1 MDTKKKQEVPQISQN
16 DENGVDETVS
26 VDGVDQTTTQAAINT
41 VEDAVAPVETTK
53 QVITPAPTVMNFAPT
68 VEVEMLRGDFYLEH
82 ATDGSAGFDVRAAID
97 EPIKLIRGGRSQL
110 IPTGFKMH
118 ISDPNYMA
126 IIVPRSGNGHKRGL
140 VLGNSVA
147 IIDSDYQGEWFVS
160 AWARP
165 NRTQWTSTEKND
177 FIDND
182 TPEYVLVN
190 PGDRIAQIIF
200 VPIAHPNFV
209 QVEKL
214 SASTARGTGGFSST
228 GTN

>member
-1 MDTKKKQEVPQISQN
+1 MATKKKQEVEVQS
-16 DENGVDETVS
+16 VTTV
-26 VDGVDQTTTQAAINT
+26 
-41 VEDAVAPVETTK
+41 VEDGDSSVATSNPVDVNVPVDLNPLSKTSTL
-53 QVITPAPTVMNFAPT
+53 FSPT

-177 FIDND
+177 FIDGD

-200 VPIAHPNFV
+200 VPIAHPTFV
-209 QVEKL
+209 QVDKL
-214 SASTARGTGGFSST
+214 TSSTERGEGGFSST
-228 GTN
+228 GTK

>member
-1 MDTKKKQEVPQISQN
+1 MATKKKQDVEVQSVTVGSEIVTGP
-16 DENGVDETVS
+16 GVVVTAE
-26 VDGVDQTTTQAAINT
+26 VDGGVSGVIN
-41 VEDAVAPVETTK
+41 VPLNS
-53 QVITPAPTVMNFAPT
+53 PR

-118 ISDPNYMA
+118 ISDPNFMA

-177 FIDND
+177 FIDGD

-200 VPIAHPNFV
+200 VPIAHPTFV
-209 QVEKL
+209 QVDKL
-214 SASTARGTGGFSST
+214 TASTERGEGGFSST
-228 GTN
+228 GTK

>member
-1 MDTKKKQEVPQISQN
+1 MATKKKQDVSQN
-16 DENGVDETVS
+16 SENGANEPTN
-26 VDGVDQTTTQAAINT
+26 VDGVEQATTQVEANT
-41 VEDAVAPVETTK
+41 VEAIAPVETAN
-53 QVITPAPTVMNFAPT
+53 QFIAPAATVMNFVPT
-68 VEVEMLRGDFYLEH
+68 VEVEMISGEFYLEH
-82 ATDGSAGFDVRAAID
+82 ATDGSAGFDVRAAIS

-140 VLGNSVA
+140 VLGNTIAV
-147 IIDSDYQGEWFVS
+147 IDSDYQGQWFVS

-165 NRTQWTSTEKND
+165 NRTQWTPTEPND
-177 FIDND
+177 FIEGD
-182 TPEYVLVN
+182 TPEYILIS

-214 SASTARGTGGFSST
+214 SASTARGAGGFSST

>member
-1 MDTKKKQEVPQISQN
+1 MATKKKQEVEVQS
-16 DENGVDETVS
+16 VTTV
-26 VDGVDQTTTQAAINT
+26 
-41 VEDAVAPVETTK
+41 VEDGDSSVATSNPVDVNVPVDLNPLSK
-53 QVITPAPTVMNFAPT
+53 IPTLFSPT

-160 AWARP
+160 AWARS

-200 VPIAHPNFV
+200 VPIAHPKFV
-209 QVEKL
+209 QVDKL
-214 SASTARGTGGFSST
+214 SASTVRGEGGFSST
-228 GTN
+228 GTK